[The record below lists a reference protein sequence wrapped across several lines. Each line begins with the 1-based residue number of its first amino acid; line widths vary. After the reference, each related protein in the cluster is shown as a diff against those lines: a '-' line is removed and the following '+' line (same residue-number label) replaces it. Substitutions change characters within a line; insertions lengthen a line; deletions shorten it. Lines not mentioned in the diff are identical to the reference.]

1 MFVLVIADREVL
13 RRYKVNLFGFG
24 DNRLLC
30 GEKKEVREAMSFL
43 MSFYAGRFSL
53 KVKGDY
59 QMRRVNDGFRFCK
72 YDYKQGFVHVRAEMR
87 RRAIRGKAAGWK
99 HYAGYRGMLLKT
111 DSARLRHMIENNYMK
126 LVNKHGMTVTTQRD
140 DKVKLRDLAD
150 GSEVVPVEFS
160 IEPSEAKAKEGYM
173 VRLTY
178 IHLLNGQKRLC
189 HSIEGSEKIVEFFR
203 LVVNGT
209 AELHQRLHVKH
220 DGTKVFFDEYH
231 TTKQGA
237 CELIC
242 AELGI

>member
-1 MFVLVIADREVL
+1 M
-13 RRYKVNLFGFG
+13 
-24 DNRLLC
+24 
-30 GEKKEVREAMSFL
+30 
-43 MSFYAGRFSL
+43 
-53 KVKGDY
+53 
-59 QMRRVNDGFRFCK
+59 
-72 YDYKQGFVHVRAEMR
+72 
-87 RRAIRGKAAGWK
+87 
-99 HYAGYRGMLLKT
+99 
-111 DSARLRHMIENNYMK
+111 
-126 LVNKHGMTVTTQRD
+126 
-140 DKVKLRDLAD
+140 
-150 GSEVVPVEFS
+150 VPVEFS

-189 HSIEGSEKIVEFFR
+189 HSTEGSEEIVEFFR

-231 TTKQGA
+231 TTKQEA